1 MRLWTWIWSGI
12 VISAIAL
19 FLCLGFNA
27 TALATPAESTAAPPK
42 TVPFS
47 PAANSAL
54 WEKFE
59 RLQQDSQLQELVE
72 RDMERSITLRAQIQ
86 QEVDRAFSHTTT
98 LLNVLLAVLTCLPV
112 LAAVSIWF
120 IRRSVLNQ
128 ILAETKQQLRNEVE
142 KQLEAEVAAELK
154 QQAEA
159 FQKKV
164 ETIEAEFH
172 TQLEQLKS
180 LVLDAQAEK
189 DSIIQ
194 ELAQITP
201 SPLRDSP
208 PPETQQ
214 KIQSLTQQLERLK
227 STKNISFSANDYIEQ
242 GKAFYAEN
250 RFEDA
255 IAQYDRA
262 LKTEAAN
269 PIVWYFKGAALTKL
283 QQFEPALT
291 AYDRALALK
300 PDFAEAWFGKA
311 TVFVKQQNPEAA
323 IAAFDSATTFKPDLL
338 PAWLG
343 KARCFV
349 ILTKREAAI
358 ASLEQA
364 LQLNRDRVQ
373 EVLKTDS
380 AFESLRDDPRVVQLF
395 EAR

>member
-1 MRLWTWIWSGI
+1 MGMGMGMI
-12 VISAIAL
+12 AIAL
-19 FLCLGFNA
+19 CLCFGFSSVA
-27 TALATPAESTAAPPK
+27 IAAPPEPTVAPK

-54 WEKFE
+54 WEKFQ

-86 QEVDRAFSHTTT
+86 QEVDRAFNHTTT

-154 QQAEA
+154 QQTAA

-164 ETIEAEFH
+164 ESLEAEFH

-180 LVLDAQAEK
+180 LFSDAQTEK

-214 KIQSLTQQLERLK
+214 KIQTLTQRLERLESSK
-227 STKNISFSANDYIEQ
+227 TVSFSASDHIEQ

-262 LKTEAAN
+262 LKTEPTN
-269 PIVWYFKGAALTKL
+269 PRAWYFKGAALTKL
-283 QQFEPALT
+283 QQFDPALT
-291 AYDRALALK
+291 AYDRALQLK

-311 TVFVKQQNPEAA
+311 TIHAKQQNLTDA
-323 IAAFDSATTFKPDLL
+323 IAAFDHAITIKPDLL

-343 KARCFV
+343 KARCAM
-349 ILTKREAAI
+349 LAANPEAAI
-358 ASLEQA
+358 ASLQQA
-364 LQLNRDRVQ
+364 LPLNRDRVQ
-373 EVLKTDS
+373 ELLKTDS
-380 AFESLRDDPRVVQLF
+380 VFESLQNDERVNQWF
-395 EAR
+395 NSP